1 MLRDQFGERCARR
14 MSTLGQLCTCALR
27 ALVCCRLFVDPHRTD
42 FVASVLQSGG
52 ALAVANGSHGHIQAS
67 YFENNRAKV
76 RVLIALVR
84 VSIL

>member
-1 MLRDQFGERCARR
+1 
-14 MSTLGQLCTCALR
+14 
-27 ALVCCRLFVDPHRTD
+27 
-42 FVASVLQSGG
+42 
-52 ALAVANGSHGHIQAS
+52 VANGSHGHIQAS